1 MIGGAGKKIS
11 TMVDLAEELYERVND
26 LRARMES
33 MTETV
38 EGTADRVERLEAEVA
53 EQRALVAAIA
63 EEQGIDVDA
72 VRESASVGSGESATL
87 DDGETGAPED
97 AEEATPE

>member
-11 TMVDLAEELYERVND
+11 RMVDLAEELYERVND

-38 EGTADRVERLEAEVA
+38 EGTADRVERLEGELA
-53 EQRALVAAIA
+53 EQRALVEAIA
-63 EEQGIDVDA
+63 EEQGVDVEA
-72 VRESASVGSGESATL
+72 VSESASVESQATE
-87 DDGETGAPED
+87 G
-97 AEEATPE
+97 AEEATPK